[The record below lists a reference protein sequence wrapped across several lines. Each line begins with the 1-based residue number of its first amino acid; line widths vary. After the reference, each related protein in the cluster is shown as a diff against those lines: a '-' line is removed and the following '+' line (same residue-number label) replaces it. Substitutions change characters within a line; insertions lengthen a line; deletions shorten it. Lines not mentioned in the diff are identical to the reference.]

1 MDGIGSR
8 NVQNVA
14 GTGELMTDAVREQ
27 ISACLDGELPTA
39 QLALLAKRVTRDP
52 ALGDALRRY
61 ALIGETLRSDKPA
74 VASRDFAASVMAA
87 LEQEPAMRR
96 LGWLTPTLARRLRP
110 VAGMAVAAGV
120 AAMAVLVVQQF
131 GGVSDQFVRDRD
143 TTVAEPGVETRV
155 AAAAGQETDIGAT
168 APVLNE
174 NRQGSVIAA
183 RLSDSYTVP
192 APGSTSMSVFVPA
205 TRLTNYVVAHSE
217 YSSPLGRRSVLT
229 GVLAD
234 DEGAR
239 SVEPAEDQDAFA
251 VDGSVQAP

>member
-1 MDGIGSR
+1 
-8 NVQNVA
+8 
-14 GTGELMTDAVREQ
+14 MTDAVREQ

-39 QLALLAKRVTRDP
+39 QLDLLAKRVTRDP
-52 ALGDALRRY
+52 ALGDAMRRY
-61 ALIGETLRSDKPA
+61 ALIGETLRNDKPA
-74 VASRDFAASVMAA
+74 AASRGFAASVMAA

-96 LGWLTPTLARRLRP
+96 PGWLTPTLARRLRP

-120 AAMAVLVVQQF
+120 AAMAVLGVQQF
-131 GGVSDQFVRDRD
+131 GGVYGHQFARDGD
-143 TTVAEPGVETRV
+143 TTVVEPGVVEPGVVEPGVVESGAETRV
-155 AAAAGQETDIGAT
+155 AATAGRKSDAGTAASA
-168 APVLNE
+168 LNE

-229 GVLAD
+229 SVLAD

-239 SVEPAEDQDAFA
+239 SVAPAGMDQDAFA